1 MTDDNKRD
9 GPYKHEH
16 DHSVYTRC
24 LECKSW
30 GISLPSETRCG
41 NCSAEAG
48 VLYVP
53 QCCVRAAYAEG
64 RSSRYGL
71 RSQLVSNN
79 TVLFD
84 VASLVGS
91 GKYFDAIELCH
102 AKISGNNQAIDDDG
116 ETK

>member
-1 MTDDNKRD
+1 MTDDSKIEW
-9 GPYKHEH
+9 PYKHEH

-30 GISLPSETRCG
+30 GINLPSETRCG

-64 RSSRYGL
+64 RKAERERCARL
-71 RSQLVSNN
+71 AKLNC
-79 TVLFD
+79 TVEEIVD
-84 VASLVGS
+84 MIMG
-91 GKYFDAIELCH
+91 G
-102 AKISGNNQAIDDDG
+102 QDG
-116 ETK
+116 E

>member
-1 MTDDNKRD
+1 MTDDSKIEW
-9 GPYKHEH
+9 PYKHEH

-30 GISLPSETRCG
+30 GINLPSETRCG

-64 RSSRYGL
+64 RKAERERCAKLFENELCGNDDESLWQWASSRIRGG
-71 RSQLVSNN
+71 Q
-79 TVLFD
+79 D
-84 VASLVGS
+84 E
-91 GKYFDAIELCH
+91 K
-102 AKISGNNQAIDDDG
+102 
-116 ETK
+116 

>member
-1 MTDDNKRD
+1 MTDDKGAGEWAVNNPYDHEDCDSDFGGCGDKCKR
-9 GPYKHEH
+9 GAYENG
-16 DHSVYTRC
+16 YTD
-24 LECKSW
+24 
-30 GISLPSETRCG
+30 
-41 NCSAEAG
+41 
-48 VLYVP
+48 
-53 QCCVRAAYAEG
+53 G

-102 AKISGNNQAIDDDG
+102 AKISGNNQAIEDDG
-116 ETK
+116 EAK